1 VLTHAPKDMFLSPP
15 WYSVVVN
22 FEIFTIGPQKKGR
35 GGGATNCRKDF
46 FGGEKNKE
54 P

>member
-35 GGGATNCRKDF
+35 GEGLQTVEKISL
-46 FGGEKNKE
+46 EQKNKKE